1 MQYKLQRFCRIALYN
16 PPTMS
21 ISTVCLIIFRIKAGY
36 AFFALQQG
44 VKIPNVLI
52 GVFIVIDPFDHTAVL
67 ASQLGY
73 RTGANCQ
80 NRVGLVH
87 HIHIIETI
95 ITRLAPA
102 YILQIARDLLCRY
115 M

>member
-1 MQYKLQRFCRIALYN
+1 MRFLR
-16 PPTMS
+16 
-21 ISTVCLIIFRIKAGY
+21 F
-36 AFFALQQG
+36 QQG

-102 YILQIARDLLCRY
+102 YILQIAQRFALPVHVVGIVPGRRGGSARRSPPY
-115 M
+115 WTQ